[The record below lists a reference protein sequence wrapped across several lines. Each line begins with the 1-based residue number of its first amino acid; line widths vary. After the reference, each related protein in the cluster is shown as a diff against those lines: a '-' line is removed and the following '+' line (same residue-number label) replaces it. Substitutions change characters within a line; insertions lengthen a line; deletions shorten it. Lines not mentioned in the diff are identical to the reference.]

1 MNSART
7 TPTADSV
14 RALMPQLQRELSE
27 LVAIPCVSA
36 SGYPEETH
44 ADLLKARD
52 FIVELLRD
60 AGVEQIESLELPET
74 APIIMG
80 EIPAP
85 DGAPTVLL
93 YGHYDVVP
101 AGEES
106 KWESPPFEAT
116 ERDGAIYGRGSADSK
131 SNILVHVGALR
142 AWEGRPPVGVKIVIE
157 GQEEIGSAFTT
168 FPPSKPELFAADA
181 MVIADMGSLRPGV
194 PTLTIALRGT
204 ASVIVE
210 VRTLAGPKHS
220 GQFGG
225 VAPDALVVLLH
236 ALASLH
242 DERGDV
248 AVDGLRREEW
258 TGATYSDDE
267 FRELAEVAE
276 GLPFFGTGG
285 LGERVWSGPA
295 LTVTGVDAQ
304 PVDQALNAVVP
315 YARAKLNLRI
325 HPEQD
330 PDGGAGRAREASRSA
345 AAVRDLAR
353 GDAGRD
359 REGIRRG
366 HVRPGLR
373 RGARRLRDGLG
384 QRAVVRRDRRL
395 DPARQRAPGGGPGR
409 GDPAAGHDRRLRQH
423 PRAERAR
430 PDRRVREGGG
440 RRDRALRAAR
450 RDLPEDGGIVTTAP
464 EAAPA
469 REPIMQRILGA
480 IERGGNKMPNP
491 AILFVWL
498 CVIVIVLSALL
509 AWADI
514 KVTYQVVEPP
524 PISVE
529 ETVPGG
535 STQPSGG
542 LPDASVQEG
551 EYTVREETASIQSLL
566 SADGIRFLFTSFVAS
581 FRNFAAVAII
591 LVVMIGVGLAEAAG
605 LIGALIR
612 KLVKVS
618 SEAMLT
624 PILVFIG
631 VLSSIASD
639 AGYLVL
645 IPLGAAAFKSVGR
658 NPLAGMAAAF
668 AGVAAGFGV
677 NFLITPLDGV
687 LTEITNDASA
697 LADPEQS
704 IDLAANLY
712 FGIASTILVTI
723 VLTLVSVYIVE
734 RSLGKH
740 DPALESGDESLD
752 ADKGPEVSPEAE
764 AKGLRYALIATVA
777 VLVGIGL
784 LTVFPDA
791 PLRDP
796 VTGDIIGDSPFMDS
810 LILIITIIFFAAGL
824 AYGRG
829 AGTIRTS
836 DEVLA
841 SITKSW
847 AGLASLLFLFLLIAQ
862 FIAYFNF
869 SNMAQVAAV
878 KLGDWLEEANIGVVW
893 LLIGFVLVT
902 MLVDLIMPAAIAKW
916 AILAPIF
923 IPLFLRLD
931 VAPQTV
937 LAAYRV
943 GDSPFNVVTPLMAYF
958 PLIIIFAQRYRR
970 DAGIGT
976 VVAMMLPY
984 VLVLSIIWTLFFVGW
999 YLLGIPLGPGAP
1011 VHND

>member
-1 MNSART
+1 MTSA
-7 TPTADSV
+7 PA
-14 RALMPQLQRELSE
+14 
-27 LVAIPCVSA
+27 AIP
-36 SGYPEETH
+36 
-44 ADLLKARD
+44 DK
-52 FIVELLRD
+52 
-60 AGVEQIESLELPET
+60 
-74 APIIMG
+74 
-80 EIPAP
+80 
-85 DGAPTVLL
+85 
-93 YGHYDVVP
+93 
-101 AGEES
+101 
-106 KWESPPFEAT
+106 PP
-116 ERDGAIYGRGSADSK
+116 
-131 SNILVHVGALR
+131 
-142 AWEGRPPVGVKIVIE
+142 
-157 GQEEIGSAFTT
+157 
-168 FPPSKPELFAADA
+168 
-181 MVIADMGSLRPGV
+181 M
-194 PTLTIALRGT
+194 
-204 ASVIVE
+204 
-210 VRTLAGPKHS
+210 
-220 GQFGG
+220 
-225 VAPDALVVLLH
+225 
-236 ALASLH
+236 
-242 DERGDV
+242 
-248 AVDGLRREEW
+248 
-258 TGATYSDDE
+258 
-267 FRELAEVAE
+267 
-276 GLPFFGTGG
+276 
-285 LGERVWSGPA
+285 
-295 LTVTGVDAQ
+295 
-304 PVDQALNAVVP
+304 
-315 YARAKLNLRI
+315 
-325 HPEQD
+325 
-330 PDGGAGRAREASRSA
+330 
-345 AAVRDLAR
+345 
-353 GDAGRD
+353 
-359 REGIRRG
+359 
-366 HVRPGLR
+366 
-373 RGARRLRDGLG
+373 
-384 QRAVVRRDRRL
+384 
-395 DPARQRAPGGGPGR
+395 
-409 GDPAAGHDRRLRQH
+409 
-423 PRAERAR
+423 
-430 PDRRVREGGG
+430 
-440 RRDRALRAAR
+440 
-450 RDLPEDGGIVTTAP
+450 
-464 EAAPA
+464 
-469 REPIMQRILGA
+469 MQRILGA

-524 PISVE
+524 PVPVE
-529 ETVPGG
+529 EVVQGG

-551 EYTVREETASIQSLL
+551 EYTVREETAAIQSLL
-566 SADGIRFLFTSFVAS
+566 SADGVRFLFTSFVAN

-605 LIGALIR
+605 LIGSLIR
-612 KLVKVS
+612 KLVSVS

-624 PILVFIG
+624 PIIIFIG

-697 LADPEQS
+697 LVDPDRS

-740 DPALESGDESLD
+740 DPALESDDESLD

-764 AKGLRYALIATVA
+764 ARGLRYALFATLA
-777 VLVGIGL
+777 VLGVITL

-810 LILIITIIFFAAGL
+810 LIVIITIIFFAAGL

-862 FIAYFNF
+862 FIAYFSY

-878 KLGDWLEEANIGVVW
+878 KLGDWLEEADIGVVW

-958 PLIIIFAQRYRR
+958 PLIIIFAQRYRK

-984 VLVLSIIWTLFFVGW
+984 VVVLSVIWTLFFVAW
-999 YLLGIPLGPGAP
+999 YLIGIPLGPGSP
-1011 VHND
+1011 VHLD